1 MIIYSA
7 QRRESDARLSSE
19 KTVSI
24 LEHFG
29 VSADEEKIMS
39 GEYKKVDFLIGKE
52 EDIKELTN
60 NMAGFGIEE
69 SQTVIIEYD
78 KGYGHFIVKR
88 IPR

>member
-1 MIIYSA
+1 
-7 QRRESDARLSSE
+7 
-19 KTVSI
+19 
-24 LEHFG
+24 
-29 VSADEEKIMS
+29 MS